1 MTKSFCLSIRTSFI
15 EDQSRLIES
24 FCLKHSQ
31 LPNEICSFI
40 KENYIKNENGFA
52 IKPLR
57 EGVSFRSQHFM
68 FNKCFNCARFSCAKL
83 PPLFK
88 TEKEIFYASILINL
102 SHYCLIYAFSAAQ
115 SFIISLT
122 IPRKSIEAVLNGL
135 FLQQLLVFEL
145 AKRYLLKTIIE

>member
-1 MTKSFCLSIRTSFI
+1 
-15 EDQSRLIES
+15 
-24 FCLKHSQ
+24 
-31 LPNEICSFI
+31 
-40 KENYIKNENGFA
+40 
-52 IKPLR
+52 
-57 EGVSFRSQHFM
+57 M
-68 FNKCFNCARFSCAKL
+68 FNKCFNRARFSCAKL
-83 PPLFK
+83 PSLFK